1 MRIAFSGTANSGKTT
16 LVKSF
21 LHTWDTYKTPKVT
34 YRDHLEKTGVKHSSE
49 TTTETQ
55 TAVLD
60 FLVDQVQGQKLGAK
74 IVYDRCPLDAIAY
87 TMWANEKGIEGFT
100 DEFVK
105 NQIIMSKEALRSLDI
120 IFMTRF
126 SDNFVVVED
135 GTRDANS
142 EYITEVDNI
151 FYTLY
156 KQYMSAPSSDV
167 FFPKDDS
174 PCLIL
179 LPDSP
184 QARIDLIAE
193 YVTPDG
199 GMYGEEESIL
209 NPENLGD
216 LERLVEAQK
225 SQLDREEQE
234 KELFKKFGLDH
245 NIQPAGEQGHQF
257 KF

>member
-21 LHTWDTYKTPKVT
+21 LHTWDNYTTPKVT
-34 YRDHLEKTGVKHSSE
+34 YRDHLEKAGVEHSSK

-55 TAVLD
+55 TTVLD
-60 FLVDQVQGQKLGAK
+60 FLVDQVQGQKPDAK

-87 TMWANEKGIEGFT
+87 SMWANEKGLEGFT
-100 DEFVK
+100 EEFVK
-105 NQIIMSKEALRSLDI
+105 NQITMSKEALRSLDI

-126 SDNFVVVED
+126 SDSFEVVED
-135 GTRDANS
+135 GTRDVNVK
-142 EYITEVDNI
+142 YITEVDNI

-174 PCLIL
+174 PCVIL
-179 LPDSP
+179 LPDNP
-184 QARIDLIAE
+184 QERINLIAE

-209 NPENLGD
+209 NPDNIAD
-216 LERLVEAQK
+216 LERLVGLQK
-225 SQLDREEQE
+225 EQLDQEEKE
-234 KELFKKFGLDH
+234 KELFEKFGIDSKKL
-245 NIQPAGEQGHQF
+245 AF
-257 KF
+257 